1 MPAIK
6 PVSALR
12 NYAAVL
18 EDVSNGNPVYLT
30 KNGYGSYAVVTME
43 DMDEFEQMKAALKFM
58 QEMNKGIRSG
68 EEEGWLTADQIR
80 ENMRARREAR
90 TETNAI

>member
-18 EDVSNGNPVYLT
+18 EDVSTGSPVYLT
-30 KNGYGSYAVVTME
+30 KNGYGSYAVITME

-58 QEMNKGIRSG
+58 QEMNKGIHSG
-68 EEEGWLTADQIR
+68 EEEGWLTAEQIR
-80 ENMRARREAR
+80 ENMKARREAR
-90 TETNAI
+90 MKSNAV

>member
-12 NYAAVL
+12 NYASVL
-18 EDVSNGNPVYLT
+18 EEVSVGNPVYLT

-43 DMDEFEQMKAALKFM
+43 DIDEFEQTKAALKFM
-58 QEMNKGIRSG
+58 QEMNRGIRSG
-68 EEEGWLTADQIR
+68 EEEGWLTADQVR
-80 ENMRARREAR
+80 ANMKARRE
-90 TETNAI
+90 EKEKKNAL

>member
-1 MPAIK
+1 MVLRGGNKMSFIK

-18 EDVSNGNPVYLT
+18 EDVSTGNPVYLA

-43 DMDEFEQMKAALKFM
+43 DILRGK
-58 QEMNKGIRSG
+58 
-68 EEEGWLTADQIR
+68 
-80 ENMRARREAR
+80 
-90 TETNAI
+90 